1 MPQAS
6 DVLME
11 IFLLIKSLL
20 LIQRLLRYLA
30 DLRSHASVLVHNVKS
45 ALHKL
50 SSLQKVVDVVG
61 EHSLSMNVTLNFEH
75 ELTSSHA
82 ICNL

>member
-1 MPQAS
+1 MPQAP

-11 IFLLIKSLL
+11 VFLLIKSLR

-50 SSLQKVVDVVG
+50 SSLQKVVDVVC
-61 EHSLSMNVTLNFEH
+61 EHGLSVNVTLNLEH
-75 ELTSSHA
+75 ELASSHA
-82 ICNL
+82 IRNL